1 MVIDGYNNTWERD
14 TGSDYLAGDEFGAE
28 QMLRAMDTAGV
39 DMAVA
44 CSLGQAIDNGYIR
57 SVQERW
63 PGRIIGFGQVNPRLD
78 GAATEVAR
86 CARDGLR
93 GIKLHPT
100 MHGYHF
106 CDHSLL
112 DPVLAA
118 CADHGLAVLVNAL
131 DDPFCAPLAI
141 EEIARPFSAVPV
153 LIAHMGTIWNV
164 MEAIMVAE
172 RTANLY
178 LETSAAQLLDV
189 RTAYRR
195 LGPEKI
201 IMGTDWPGSDFD
213 LERAKI
219 ARAIPDPEHRQ
230 RVEGGTLAG
239 LLGLEPGQATSAY
252 RRDLA

>member
-1 MVIDGYNNTWERD
+1 MIIDGYNNTWERENRF
-14 TGSDYLAGDEFGAE
+14 DYLAGDEFGAE
-28 QMLRAMDTAGV
+28 QTLQAMDVAGV

-44 CSLGQAIDNGYIR
+44 CPLGQEIDNACIR
-57 SVQERW
+57 SVQQRW
-63 PGRIIGFGQVNPRLD
+63 PDRGIGFGQVNPRLD
-78 GAATEVAR
+78 SAADEVGQYAR
-86 CARDGLR
+86 NGLR

-118 CADHGLAVLVNAL
+118 CADNSLAVLVNAL

-141 EEIARPFSAVPV
+141 EEIARLFPTVPV
-153 LIAHMGTIWNV
+153 LIAHMGTVWNV
-164 MEAIMVAE
+164 MEAILVAE
-172 RTANLY
+172 RTLNLY
-178 LETSAAQLLDV
+178 LATSSAQLLDV
-189 RTAYRR
+189 GTTSRR

-201 IMGTDWPGSDFD
+201 IMGTDWPRSDFD
-213 LERAKI
+213 LERMKI

-230 RVEGGTLAG
+230 RVEGGNLAA
-239 LLGLEPGQATSAY
+239 LPSLEPGRMTSAD